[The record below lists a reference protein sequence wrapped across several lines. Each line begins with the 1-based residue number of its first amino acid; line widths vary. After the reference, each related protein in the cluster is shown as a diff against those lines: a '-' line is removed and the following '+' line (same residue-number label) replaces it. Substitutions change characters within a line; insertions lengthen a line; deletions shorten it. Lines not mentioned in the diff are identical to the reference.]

1 MTHRTLHLNAFLMSV
16 GHHEAS
22 WRLPESDP
30 FASADVGHYQE
41 LARIAERGLM
51 DSVFFADSPS
61 LMTNPARRPA
71 EAIEPTLLLAAMAA
85 VTERIGL
92 IATGSTT
99 YDEPY
104 NVARRFASL
113 DAISRGRAGWNVVTS
128 AAEDAGANFGFDTIP
143 GHATRYARAQEF
155 LEVVT
160 GLWAGWEPDAVV
172 ADKASGVYA
181 DPARIRP
188 LAHRG
193 EHFSVRG
200 PLNVG
205 RSAQGWPVLVQAG
218 SSPAGIGLAARFAEA
233 VFTAQRSLDDG
244 RRFYRELKAATARAG
259 RNPDHLKVLPGIV
272 PILGGTEEEALRL
285 ERELDDLMVHEH
297 ALHQLAEQIGV
308 PPRDIDLDGPLP
320 EQVRPTDDIQGNRS
334 RYQLTL
340 DMARR
345 EKLTVRQLLNRL
357 GGGRGHR
364 TFTGTPEQVADTLE
378 EWFRG
383 GAADGFNIM
392 PAVLPSG
399 LEAFVDHVVPLLQE
413 RGLFRHEYAGS
424 TLRDH
429 YGLPVPGGSE
439 LPLSVSQGVGA

>member
-1 MTHRTLHLNAFLMSV
+1 MSHRQLHLNAFLMSV

-22 WRLPESDP
+22 WRLAESDP
-30 FASADVGHYQE
+30 FASAEVSHYQD
-41 LARIAERGLM
+41 LARIAERGLL

-61 LMTNPARRPA
+61 LMSNPARRPA

-113 DAISRGRAGWNVVTS
+113 DAISHGRAGWNVVTS
-128 AAEDAGANFGFDTIP
+128 AADDAGANFGYVTIP

-160 GLWAGWEPDAVV
+160 GLWSGWEPGAVV
-172 ADKASGVYA
+172 ADKAAGVYA

-188 LAHRG
+188 LDHHG

-218 SSPAGIGLAARFAEA
+218 SSPDGIALAARFAEA
-233 VFTAQRSLDDG
+233 VFTAQRSLEDG
-244 RRFYRELKAATARAG
+244 QAFYRDLKSATARAG

-272 PILGGTEEEALRL
+272 PVLGGTEEEALRL

-308 PPRDIDLDGPLP
+308 AAADIDLDGPLP
-320 EQVRPTDDIQGNRS
+320 DVVRAADEIQGNRS
-334 RYQLTL
+334 RYELTL
-340 DMARR
+340 EMAHR
-345 EKLTVRQLLNRL
+345 ENLTVRQLLNRL

-364 TFTGTPEQVADTLE
+364 TFAGTPDQLADTIE
-378 EWFRG
+378 RWFLG

-399 LEAFVDHVVPLLQE
+399 LEAFVEQVVPILQQ
-413 RGLFRHEYAGS
+413 RGLFRREYAGS

-439 LPLSVSQGVGA
+439 LRQVSA

>member
-1 MTHRTLHLNAFLMSV
+1 MTDRTLNLNAFLMSV

-30 FASADVGHYQE
+30 FASSDVAHYQE

-71 EAIEPTLLLAAMAA
+71 EAIEPTLLLAAMGA

-113 DAISRGRAGWNVVTS
+113 DVISHGRAGWNVVTS
-128 AAEDAGANFGFDTIP
+128 AAEDAGANFGFETIP
-143 GHATRYARAQEF
+143 GHATRYSRAQEF

-172 ADKASGVYA
+172 ADKAAGVYA
-181 DPARIRP
+181 DPAKIHP
-188 LAHRG
+188 LHHRG

-218 SSPAGIGLAARFAEA
+218 SSPAGIALAARFAEA
-233 VFTAQRSLDDG
+233 VFTAQRSLEDG
-244 RRFYRELKAATARAG
+244 QQFYRDLKAATARTG

-272 PILGGTEEEALRL
+272 PVIGGTEEEALAL
-285 ERELDDLMVHEH
+285 ERQLDDLMVHEH

-308 PPRDIDLDGPLP
+308 AAADIDLDGPLP
-320 EQVRPTDDIQGNRS
+320 ERVRATEDIQGNRS

-340 DMARR
+340 DMAHK
-345 EKLTVRQLLNRL
+345 EQLTVRQLLNRL

-364 TFTGTPEQVADTLE
+364 TFAGTPEQVADSIE
-378 EWFRG
+378 QWFLG

-399 LEAFVDHVVPLLQE
+399 LEAFVDHVVPILQQ
-413 RGLFRHEYAGS
+413 RGLFRTEYAGS

-439 LPLSVSQGVGA
+439 LGQVSA

>member
-1 MTHRTLHLNAFLMSV
+1 MTDRQLVLNAFLMGV
-16 GHHEAS
+16 GHHEAA

-30 FASADVGHYQE
+30 FANAEVTHYQE
-41 LARIAERGLM
+41 LARIAERGLL

-71 EAIEPTLLLAAMAA
+71 EAIEPTILLAAMAA

-92 IATGSTT
+92 IATASTT

-113 DAISRGRAGWNVVTS
+113 DAISHGRAGWNVVTS
-128 AAEDAGANFGFDTIP
+128 AAEDAGANFGFDQIP

-160 GLWAGWEPDAVV
+160 GLWSGWEPDAVV
-172 ADKASGVYA
+172 ADKAAGVYA
-181 DPARIRP
+181 DPARIHA
-188 LAHRG
+188 LDHHG

-205 RSAQGWPVLVQAG
+205 RSAQGRPVLVQAG
-218 SSPAGIGLAARFAEA
+218 SSTAGVDLAARFAEA
-233 VFTAQRSLDDG
+233 VFTAQRTLEDG
-244 RRFYRELKAATARAG
+244 QEFYRVLKSATARVG
-259 RNPDHLKVLPGIV
+259 RNPDHVKILPGIV
-272 PILGGTEEEALRL
+272 PILGGTEEEALRR
-285 ERELDDLMVHEH
+285 ERDLDDLMVHEH

-308 PPRDIDLDGPLP
+308 PAQQLDLDGPLP
-320 EQVRPTDDIQGNRS
+320 DQVRPIDAIEGNRS
-334 RYQLTL
+334 RYELTL
-340 DMARR
+340 EMARR
-345 EKLTVRQLLNRL
+345 EQLTVRQLLNRL

-364 TFTGTPEQVADTLE
+364 TLAGTPEQVADSIE
-378 EWFRG
+378 QWFLG

-399 LEAFVDHVVPLLQE
+399 LEAFVDHVVPLLQQ
-413 RGLFRHEYAGS
+413 RGLFRREYAGS
-424 TLRDH
+424 TLREH

-439 LPLSVSQGVGA
+439 LQQASA

>member
-1 MTHRTLHLNAFLMSV
+1 MTQPRQLVLNAFLMSV
-16 GHHEAS
+16 GHHEAA

-30 FASADVGHYQE
+30 FANAEVQHYQE
-41 LARIAERGLM
+41 LARIAERSLL

-113 DAISRGRAGWNVVTS
+113 DAISHGRAGWNVVTS
-128 AAEDAGANFGFDTIP
+128 AAEDAGANFGYDTIP

-160 GLWAGWEPDAVV
+160 GLWAGWEPGAVV
-172 ADKASGVYA
+172 ADKAAGVYA

-188 LAHRG
+188 LDHHG
-193 EHFSVRG
+193 EHFEVRG

-218 SSPAGIGLAARFAEA
+218 SSPDGIALAARFAEA
-233 VFTAQRSLDDG
+233 VFTAQRSLEDG
-244 RRFYRELKAATARAG
+244 QAFYRELKSATARAG
-259 RNPDHLKVLPGIV
+259 RNPDHLKVLPGVV
-272 PILGGTEEEALRL
+272 PVLGGTEDEALRL

-308 PPRDIDLDGPLP
+308 PAQEIDLDGPLP
-320 EQVRPTDDIQGNRS
+320 AQVRASAEIQGNRS
-334 RYQLTL
+334 RYELTL
-340 DMARR
+340 EMAHR
-345 EKLTVRQLLNRL
+345 ENLTVRQLLNRL

-364 TFTGTPEQVADTLE
+364 TFAGTPDQLADTIE
-378 EWFRG
+378 RWFLG

-399 LEAFVDHVVPLLQE
+399 LAAFVDHVVPILQQ
-413 RGLFRHEYAGS
+413 RGLFRREYAGS
-424 TLRDH
+424 TLREH

-439 LPLSVSQGVGA
+439 LRQVSA

>member
-1 MTHRTLHLNAFLMSV
+1 MNDRQLHLNAFLMSV
-16 GHHEAS
+16 GHHEAT
-22 WRLPESDP
+22 WRLPEIDP
-30 FASADVGHYQE
+30 FASTEIGHYQD

-85 VTERIGL
+85 VTERVGL

-113 DAISRGRAGWNVVTS
+113 DAISHGRAGWNVVTS
-128 AAEDAGANFGFDTIP
+128 AAEDAGANFGFEQIP

-160 GLWAGWEPDAVV
+160 GLWSSWQPGAVV
-172 ADKASGVYA
+172 ADKAAGVYA
-181 DPARIRP
+181 DPARIDT
-188 LAHRG
+188 LDHHG

-218 SSPAGIGLAARFAEA
+218 SSTAGIVLAARFAEA
-233 VFTAQRSLDDG
+233 VFTAQRSLEDG
-244 RRFYRELKAATARAG
+244 QAFYRELKAATARAG

-272 PILGGTEEEALRL
+272 PILGGTEEEARRL
-285 ERELDDLMVHEH
+285 EGELDDLMVHEH
-297 ALHQLAEQIGV
+297 ALQQLAEQIGV
-308 PPRDIDLDGPLP
+308 PARELALDRPLP
-320 EQVRPTDDIQGNRS
+320 EQVRPIDQIQGNRS
-334 RYQLTL
+334 RYELTL
-340 DMARR
+340 EMARR
-345 EKLTVRQLLNRL
+345 ERLTVRQLLNRL

-364 TFTGTPEQVADTLE
+364 TLAGTPEQVADSIEL
-378 EWFRG
+378 WFRE

-399 LEAFVDHVVPLLQE
+399 LDAFVDHVVPILQQ
-413 RGLFRHEYAGS
+413 RGLFRREYAGS
-424 TLRDH
+424 TLREH
-429 YGLPVPGGSE
+429 YGLPVPGDTTRE
-439 LPLSVSQGVGA
+439 QVSA

>member
-1 MTHRTLHLNAFLMSV
+1 MSHRQLHLNAFLMSV

-22 WRLPESDP
+22 WRLAESDP
-30 FASADVGHYQE
+30 FASAEVAHYQE
-41 LARIAERGLM
+41 LARIAERGLL

-61 LMTNPARRPA
+61 LMSNPARRPA

-85 VTERIGL
+85 VTQRIGL

-113 DAISRGRAGWNVVTS
+113 DAISHGRAGWNVVTS
-128 AAEDAGANFGFDTIP
+128 AADDAGANFGYDTIP

-160 GLWAGWEPDAVV
+160 GLWSGWEPGAVV
-172 ADKASGVYA
+172 ADKVAGVYA

-188 LAHRG
+188 LEHHG

-205 RSAQGWPVLVQAG
+205 RSAQGQPVLVQAG
-218 SSPAGIGLAARFAEA
+218 SSPAGIALAARFAEA
-233 VFTAQRSLDDG
+233 VFTAQRSLEDG
-244 RRFYRELKAATARAG
+244 QAFYRELKTATARAG
-259 RNPDHLKVLPGIV
+259 RNPDHLKVLPGVV
-272 PILGGTEEEALRL
+272 PVLGGTEEEALRL

-297 ALHQLAEQIGV
+297 ALHQLAEQIGIAAQ
-308 PPRDIDLDGPLP
+308 DIDLDGPLP
-320 EQVRPTDDIQGNRS
+320 ERVRAADEIQGNRS
-334 RYQLTL
+334 RYELTL
-340 DMARR
+340 EMARR
-345 EKLTVRQLLNRL
+345 ENLTVRQLLNRL

-364 TFTGTPEQVADTLE
+364 TFTGTPEQLADTIE
-378 EWFRG
+378 TWFRG

-399 LEAFVDHVVPLLQE
+399 LEAFVQHVVPILQR
-413 RGLFRHEYAGS
+413 RGLFRREYAGS
-424 TLRDH
+424 TLREH

-439 LPLSVSQGVGA
+439 LRQVSA

>member
-1 MTHRTLHLNAFLMSV
+1 MSNRTLHLNAFLMSV

-30 FASADVGHYQE
+30 FASAEVGHYQD
-41 LARIAERGLM
+41 LARIAERGLL

-61 LMTNPARRPA
+61 LMSNPARRPA

-113 DAISRGRAGWNVVTS
+113 DAISHGRAGWNVVTS
-128 AAEDAGANFGFDTIP
+128 AAEDAGANFGYDRIP

-160 GLWAGWEPDAVV
+160 GLWSGWEPGAVV
-172 ADKASGVYA
+172 ADKVAGVYA

-188 LAHRG
+188 LEHRG

-218 SSPAGIGLAARFAEA
+218 SSPAGIALAARFAEA
-233 VFTAQRSLDDG
+233 VFTAQRTLEDG
-244 RRFYRELKAATARAG
+244 QAFHRELKAATARAG
-259 RNPDHLKVLPGIV
+259 RNPDHLKVLPGVV
-272 PILGGTEEEALRL
+272 PVLGGTEEEALRL

-297 ALHQLAEQIGV
+297 ALHQLAEQIGI
-308 PPRDIDLDGPLP
+308 PAQDIDLDGPLP
-320 EQVRPTDDIQGNRS
+320 DRVRATDEIEGNRS
-334 RYQLTL
+334 RYELTL
-340 DMARR
+340 EMAHR
-345 EKLTVRQLLNRL
+345 ENLTVRQLLNRL

-364 TFTGTPEQVADTLE
+364 TFAGTPDQLADTIE
-378 EWFRG
+378 QWFLG

-399 LEAFVDHVVPLLQE
+399 LEAFVEHVVPILQQ
-413 RGLFRHEYAGS
+413 RGLFRREYAGS
-424 TLRDH
+424 TLREH

-439 LPLSVSQGVGA
+439 LQQVSA